1 MQAYIDQVV
10 QALVGLLVVF
20 VLGVIASL
28 RVKVNAWLAS
38 RTTAQQR
45 EILHRLATEGMA
57 LAEATYASLDGP
69 AKLNRALQYVVERAS
84 AYGIDV
90 SVETIRAAVEKV
102 VLEYNS
108 KVKSGE
114 GQ

>member
-20 VLGVIASL
+20 VLGIIASL

-45 EILHRLATEGMA
+45 DILHRIASEGFA
-57 LAEATYASLDGP
+57 LAEVAYKDLDGP
-69 AKLNRALQYVVERAS
+69 AKLNMAIAYVVDRLGDI
-84 AYGIDV
+84 GIDTTI
-90 SVETIRAAVEKV
+90 ETIRAAVEKA

-108 KVKSGE
+108 NVKSGD